1 MPLSAIVFEDYLSAV
16 RTHRGKVDRLWAIA
30 VLIGRLDARTI
41 GAERIREVANDAK
54 LPDMI
59 RLAACELLEAGHPD
73 DFWEMIERGFRSRDF
88 HRRWAAR
95 DALARAP
102 DREERVTR
110 YLSDCRVPKVA
121 RDDIVD
127 HIQQIF
133 GKGERCL
140 AYIHGSLTDD
150 RLAPPVPPHPDRKS
164 V

>member
-1 MPLSAIVFEDYLSAV
+1 M
-16 RTHRGKVDRLWAIA
+16 
-30 VLIGRLDARTI
+30 
-41 GAERIREVANDAK
+41 RISDWSSDVCSSD
-54 LPDMI
+54 L
-59 RLAACELLEAGHPD
+59 D

-133 GKGERCL
+133 GKGERSEERRVGKECV
-140 AYIHGSLTDD
+140 STC
-150 RLAPPVPPHPDRKS
+150 RSRWSP
-164 V
+164 